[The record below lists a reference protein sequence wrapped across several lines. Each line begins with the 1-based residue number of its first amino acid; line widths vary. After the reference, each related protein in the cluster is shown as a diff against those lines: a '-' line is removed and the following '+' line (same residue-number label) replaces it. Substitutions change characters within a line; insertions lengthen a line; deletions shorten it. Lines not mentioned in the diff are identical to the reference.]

1 MGSRVRVSSRPL
13 KREEEMRLLIALLF
27 STMMWAQDCSPYHRV
42 TNWEANNDVE
52 FTAAWVSC
60 FHASGLAFSM
70 DYNNISA
77 GFHLM
82 GEGHMNSTYTFMS
95 YQYKPHRRIK
105 LSAGPLYKLNNDRGL
120 MIAQYGGDIKLY
132 KSIWLTSRILQIR
145 RDLNYLNVGIK
156 LAI

>member
-1 MGSRVRVSSRPL
+1 
-13 KREEEMRLLIALLF
+13 MRLLIALLF
-27 STMMWAQDCSPYHRV
+27 SITMWAQDCSPYHRV
-42 TNWEANNDVE
+42 TNWEANDDVE

-70 DYNNISA
+70 DYNNVST

-82 GEGHMNSTYTFMS
+82 GEGHMNSAYTFMS
-95 YQYKPHRRIK
+95 YQYQPHRRIK

-120 MIAQYGGDIKLY
+120 MIAQYGGDIRLY

-145 RDLNYLNVGIK
+145 RDLNYLNVGVKVTI
-156 LAI
+156 